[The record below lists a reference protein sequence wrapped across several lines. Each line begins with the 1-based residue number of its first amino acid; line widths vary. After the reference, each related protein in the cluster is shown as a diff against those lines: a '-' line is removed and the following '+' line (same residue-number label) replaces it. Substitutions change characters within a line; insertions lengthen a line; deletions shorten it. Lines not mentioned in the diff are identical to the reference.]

1 MPRFLFGKQED
12 VQKIQDV
19 QLKGPSGED
28 LFLGY
33 KTSGYFLGAGVYIS
47 DDGYVLGI
55 QGVKDKYFPLPR
67 AEVLTQLQQEGSLPS
82 PLPQYSLSLLDYAFG
97 YSLWLTLLAVF
108 LFQVLKRNLTRE
120 STPQSP
126 S

>member
-1 MPRFLFGKQED
+1 MSRLLFGKQED

-19 QLKGPSGED
+19 PLKGPNGED

-55 QGVKDKYFPLPR
+55 RGVKDEYFPLPR
-67 AEVLTQLQQEGSLPS
+67 AEVLTQLQQERSLPS

-97 YSLWLTLLAVF
+97 YSLWLTLLAVV
-108 LFQVLKRNLTRE
+108 LLSVLKRSLTR
-120 STPQSP
+120 QSMP
-126 S
+126 